1 MRSVA
6 SLVSPAAG
14 LILERRDRDRERRCM
29 GSRVCENDD
38 SPVHREFAFGVDD
51 ATSVESHFGWLCQV
65 CADGG
70 ARDPGP
76 RGFCAILGIDTE
88 DTFFSRVAQGIAD
101 GDDCA

>member
-1 MRSVA
+1 
-6 SLVSPAAG
+6 
-14 LILERRDRDRERRCM
+14 M

-101 GDDCA
+101 GDALLVRLPRECIRVYPGVVSRE